1 MMGIYTGVLFLQKKN
16 KEIFYN
22 KNGQAP
28 RKRLPIFV
36 YERSA
41 SADAVIFV

>member
-16 KEIFYN
+16 KEIV

-28 RKRLPIFV
+28 KKRLPVFLCMKDQL
-36 YERSA
+36 RLMQ
-41 SADAVIFV
+41 